1 MSSTRHETIKN
12 NNLKEF
18 SEYQT
23 DSLFLLIGTNPLPNY
38 VAFRLL
44 AKPECHVYLVHTD
57 ETAKI
62 ANRLVDIT
70 DLPDDRWTK
79 ILVKDSDAND
89 IFTKIYECAQGK
101 QGLGLNYTGGTKI
114 MAVHSY
120 RAIQTADPGA
130 IFSYLDAR
138 SLKLMID
145 RSDTSPIGL
154 PAGLCI
160 KPSIETLLTLH
171 GRTPCKL
178 NKDTFQPDVC
188 RELVTIPRTEFRK
201 WCDDNLRSGHGTP
214 IRKKQNPKTE
224 LPPFENLSEYW
235 EGCKTMG
242 ELAARWGETIGYVA
256 RWFDGKWLEHYTLW
270 AVQQVAQECEVHDA
284 VWNLEPEQGKF
295 DLDVAALR
303 GYQLFAISCTTESN
317 KGLIKQKLFEAY
329 IRARQLGGDEARVG
343 MVCFAP
349 EDNPESNPARIK
361 QEIKEEWD
369 ANEKFRVYGVADLP
383 DLPAHLQEWFNSQ

>member
-1 MSSTRHETIKN
+1 MSSTRHETIQN

-57 ETAKI
+57 ETGKI
-62 ANRLVDIT
+62 ANRLVDAMG
-70 DLPDDRWTK
+70 LPSDEWTK

-89 IFTKIYECAQGK
+89 IFTKIYSHAK
-101 QGLGLNYTGGTKI
+101 DKNGLGLNYTGGTKS

-120 RAIQTADPGA
+120 RAILDVDPAA

-138 SLKLMID
+138 RLELTID
-145 RSDTSPIGL
+145 RVGASSIRRSVGL
-154 PAGLCI
+154 SVRLSMEA
-160 KPSIETLLTLH
+160 LLTLH
-171 GRTPCKL
+171 GRTPDKL
-178 NKDTFQPDVC
+178 NKDPFQPDVC
-188 RELVTIPRTEFRK
+188 RELVTIPRTELRK
-201 WCDDNLRSGHGTP
+201 WCDDNLRSGTDLK
-214 IRKKQNPKTE
+214 KKQDPKTE
-224 LPPFENLSEYW
+224 LPPFENLSKYW
-235 EGCKTMG
+235 NGCETLG
-242 ELAARWGETIGYVA
+242 ELAAQWGKKIGSLA

-284 VWNLEPEQGKF
+284 VWNLEPEKNKF

-303 GYQLFAISCTTESN
+303 GYQLFAISCTTGSN
-317 KGLIKQKLFEAY
+317 KGLIKQKLFEVY
-329 IRARQLGGDEARVG
+329 VRARQLGGDEARVG

-349 EDNPESNPARIK
+349 EDNPSGNPNRIK
-361 QEIKEEWD
+361 QEIEEEWD
-369 ANEKFRVYGVADLP
+369 APGKFRVFGAEDLP
-383 DLPAHLQEWFNSQ
+383 HMTDRLKEWFNSQ